1 MGDRERW
8 EEGVP
13 ELGRGTADDR
23 EIEGDRKE
31 IGRARKLQGME
42 TDRRKTTDFRSEK
55 KVYL

>member
-31 IGRARKLQGME
+31 IGRARKQRNG
-42 TDRRKTTDFRSEK
+42 DRQEEDNR
-55 KVYL
+55 L